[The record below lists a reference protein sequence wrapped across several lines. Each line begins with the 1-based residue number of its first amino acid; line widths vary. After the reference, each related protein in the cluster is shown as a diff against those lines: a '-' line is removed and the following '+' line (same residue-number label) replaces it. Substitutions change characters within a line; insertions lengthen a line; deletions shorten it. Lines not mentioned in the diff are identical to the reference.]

1 MRKGVI
7 TNPPVNEEPMTSQD
21 EDGMSSFKK
30 KKKKAGSVEGEGEH
44 LLRTWKVVFTFGVC
58 SFQFQVDV

>member
-1 MRKGVI
+1 MQGCWGQYPNQQHRLRSLVRKGVI

-30 KKKKAGSVEGEGEH
+30 KKKRKKAGSVEGEG
-44 LLRTWKVVFTFGVC
+44 K
-58 SFQFQVDV
+58 